1 MSCPHLASTRKI
13 SVKDMSHRQQVG
25 FVLNERVLIVFT
37 KRNDSRYRQVIVM
50 YHYRLS
56 RVGGGGG
63 GLFSCSCP
71 GCILSAICQRSS
83 VSVWHIT
90 ILSIVNIGVSSA

>member
-37 KRNDSRYRQVIVM
+37 KRNDARDRPVIVM

-56 RVGGGGG
+56 RGGGGG
-63 GLFSCSCP
+63 VLFTCSCP

-83 VSVWHIT
+83 
-90 ILSIVNIGVSSA
+90 A

>member
-37 KRNDSRYRQVIVM
+37 KRNDASPVIVM

-56 RVGGGGG
+56 RGGGGGGGGGG

-71 GCILSAICQRSS
+71 GCIQSAICQRSS
-83 VSVWHIT
+83 
-90 ILSIVNIGVSSA
+90 A